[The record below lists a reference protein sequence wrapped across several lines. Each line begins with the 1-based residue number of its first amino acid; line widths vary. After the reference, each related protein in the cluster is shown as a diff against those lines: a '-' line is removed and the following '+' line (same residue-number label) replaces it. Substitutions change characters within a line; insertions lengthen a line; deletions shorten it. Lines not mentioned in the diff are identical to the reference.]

1 MLTGKK
7 RRIVLGCLAMAC
19 TAAAVPAG
27 ASAKPTITM
36 SGSTTVA
43 PLAAKLAR
51 GYLRAFPGSTRFR
64 LLQGGSNIGIA
75 DVSRGRVTIGN
86 SSRDPQPGDPGGIA
100 FNRIARDALCVVTN
114 PDTQNG
120 PRD

>member
-1 MLTGKK
+1 MFTANK
-7 RRIVLGCLAMAC
+7 RRIVLGCLVATC

-51 GYLRAFPGSTRFR
+51 GYLRAFPGSVRFR
-64 LLQGGSNIGIA
+64 CSRA
-75 DVSRGRVTIGN
+75 DPTSASRTCPTG
-86 SSRDPQPGDPGGIA
+86 A
-100 FNRIARDALCVVTN
+100 
-114 PDTQNG
+114 
-120 PRD
+120 